1 MSSGAQSAIIS
12 RSTAMK
18 HTKRTLL
25 IGLAATLGLVLIMG
39 AEKRPGR
46 TITRPATG
54 STAVLAAPESVGF
67 SSDRLKRVEDQM
79 EQYVASKQLSGAIT
93 MVARHGKIVEYKTYG
108 VSDIKTNT
116 PTAKDSIFRIYSMTK
131 PITGVAMMMLYE
143 EGKWRPED
151 PISKFI
157 PEFANLKVYK
167 GKDEQGNV
175 LTEAPKH
182 APTMRELLTH
192 TAGFTYG
199 IFGNHEVDKM
209 YVQKNVL
216 GSKTLQEG
224 VEKLGTIPLMYQPGT
239 QWIYSWSVDIQGHI
253 IEKITG
259 KPLGDFFKERIFDP
273 LKMKDTAFFVPEEKM
288 SRLVTLY
295 AADAKGGL
303 TPAPLGM
310 VVPKTPPTAPS
321 GGGGLYSTAEDYMR
335 FAQMLLN
342 RGQLDGA
349 RLLAPSTVALMT
361 SDHTPQNV
369 GGGVFTPIRPGI
381 GFGYDGAV
389 AYDPLEAGVTLGKG
403 TFWWNGLA
411 GTWFWIDPANDLV
424 FVGMIQKLSMPEPER
439 MAKIQ
444 LYQALVEPE
453 K

>member
-1 MSSGAQSAIIS
+1 
-12 RSTAMK
+12 MK
-18 HTKRTLL
+18 YTKRTLL
-25 IGLAATLGLVLIMG
+25 IGLAAMLGLTLMMG
-39 AEKRPGR
+39 AEKRPGGR
-46 TITRPATG
+46 TITRPASG
-54 STAVLAAPESVGF
+54 ATAALASPESVGF

-79 EQYVASKQLSGAIT
+79 EQYVATKQLSGGIT
-93 MVARHGKIVEYKTYG
+93 MVARHGKVIEYKTYG
-108 VSDIKTNT
+108 VSDLKTNA
-116 PTAKDSIFRIYSMTK
+116 PTSKDSIFRIYSMTK

-157 PEFANLKVYK
+157 PELANLKVYK
-167 GKDEQGNV
+167 GKDDQGNV
-175 LTEAPKH
+175 LTETPKH
-182 APTMRELLTH
+182 TPTMRELLTH

-199 IFGNHEVDKM
+199 LFGNTDVDKM

-224 VEKLGTIPLMYQPGT
+224 VEKLATIPLLYQPGT

-273 LKMKDTAFFVPEEKM
+273 LKMKDTAFYVPEEKM
-288 SRLVTLY
+288 PRLVTLY

-303 TPAPLGM
+303 TPSPLGI
-310 VVPKTPPTAPS
+310 VVPKTAPTAPS

-342 RGQLDGA
+342 RGQLDGT

-361 SDHTPQNV
+361 SDHTPKNV
-369 GGGVFTPIRPGI
+369 GGGTFTPIRPGI

-389 AYDPLEAGVTLGKG
+389 AYDPLEAGVTMGKG
-403 TFWWNGLA
+403 SFWWNGLA

-424 FVGMIQKLSMPEPER
+424 FVGMIQKLSMAEPER